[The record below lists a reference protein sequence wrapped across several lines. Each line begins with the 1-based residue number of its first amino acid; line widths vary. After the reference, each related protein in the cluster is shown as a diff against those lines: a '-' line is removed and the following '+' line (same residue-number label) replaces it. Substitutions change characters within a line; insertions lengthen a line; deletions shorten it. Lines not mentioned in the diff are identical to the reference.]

1 MNSDLKAG
9 FTRLLRS
16 FDDNPDDVVQIT
28 RAFGLATKIHKGQHS
43 VNKYE
48 HYVGHSLRVALI
60 LAEELKIRDT
70 DLVCAALLHD
80 APQIPEDDLKEF
92 GERVS
97 STLSAIDSWAKEKA
111 SEEYF
116 ASMMKASKDTRYI
129 KLAERLDDIRSMKGQ
144 SFKDKV
150 TRYKD
155 ETQKYVVPIATAT
168 DDKLAFKLSVALYEL
183 K

>member
-16 FDDNPDDVVQIT
+16 FDDNPDDVVKIT
-28 RAFGLATKIHKGQHS
+28 RAFGIATKAYKGQHS
-43 VNKYE
+43 INKYE
-48 HYVGHSLRVALI
+48 HYLGHSLRVALI
-60 LAEELKIRDT
+60 LAEELKTHDI

-80 APQIPEDDLKEF
+80 AQIPNNDLKEF
-92 GERVS
+92 GERVYYML
-97 STLSAIDSWAKEKA
+97 STIDSWDKEKA

-116 ASMMKASKDTRYI
+116 AKMTKAPKDSRYI

-144 SFKDKV
+144 TFKDKV
-150 TRYKD
+150 TRYKE
-155 ETQKYVVPIATAT
+155 ETQKYVVPIAIAT

>member
-16 FDDNPDDVVQIT
+16 FDDNPDDVVHIT
-28 RAFGLATKIHKGQHS
+28 RAFGLATKVHKSQHS

-48 HYVGHSLRVALI
+48 HFVGHSLRVALI
-60 LAEELKIRDT
+60 LAEELNIHDT

-80 APQIPEDDLKEF
+80 ARLPDDDLKEF
-92 GERVS
+92 GDRVY
-97 STLSAIDSWAKEKA
+97 STLRTIDSWAREKA

-116 ASMMKASKDTRYI
+116 ARMTKASKDTRYI
-129 KLAERLDDIRSMKGQ
+129 KLAERLDDIRSMKGE
-144 SFKDKV
+144 SFKEKV
-150 TRYKD
+150 TRFKE
-155 ETQKYVVPIATAT
+155 ETQKYVVPIAAAT

>member
-9 FTRLLRS
+9 FTRLLKS
-16 FDDNPDDVVQIT
+16 FDDDPDDVVKIT
-28 RAFGLATKIHKGQHS
+28 RAFGIATKAHMGQYS

-48 HYVGHSLRVALI
+48 HHIGHSLRVALI
-60 LAEELKIRDT
+60 LAQELKIHDI
-70 DLVCAALLHD
+70 DLICTALLHN
-80 APQIPEDDLKEF
+80 AQIPDDDLKEF
-92 GERVS
+92 GERVYS
-97 STLSAIDSWAKEKA
+97 ILRTIDSWTREKA

-116 ASMMKASKDTRYI
+116 AKMTKASKDSRYI

-144 SFKDKV
+144 TFKDKV
-150 TRYKD
+150 TRYKE
-155 ETQKYVVPIATAT
+155 ETQKYIVPIATAT

>member
-1 MNSDLKAG
+1 MNSELKAG

-16 FDDNPDDVVQIT
+16 FDDNPDDVVKIT
-28 RAFGLATKIHKGQHS
+28 RAFGIATKAYKGQHS
-43 VNKYE
+43 INKYE
-48 HYVGHSLRVALI
+48 HYLGHSLRVALI
-60 LAEELKIRDT
+60 LAEELKTHDI

-80 APQIPEDDLKEF
+80 AQIPNNDLKEF
-92 GERVS
+92 GERVYYMLN
-97 STLSAIDSWAKEKA
+97 TIDSWDKEKA

-116 ASMMKASKDTRYI
+116 AKMTKAPKDSRYI

-144 SFKDKV
+144 TFKDKV
-150 TRYKD
+150 TRYKE
-155 ETQKYVVPIATAT
+155 ETQKYVVPIAIAT

>member
-16 FDDNPDDVVQIT
+16 FDDKPDDVVQIT
-28 RAFGLATKIHKGQHS
+28 RAFGLATKAHKGQYS
-43 VNKYE
+43 MNKYE
-48 HYVGHSLRVALI
+48 HFVGHSLRVALI
-60 LAEELKIRDT
+60 LAEELKIHDI

-80 APQIPEDDLKEF
+80 AQIPDDDLKEF
-92 GERVS
+92 GERVYS
-97 STLSAIDSWAKEKA
+97 ILRAIDSWSKEKA

-116 ASMMKASKDTRYI
+116 AKMTKASKDTRYI

-144 SFKDKV
+144 TFKDKV
-150 TRYKD
+150 TRYKE
-155 ETQKYVVPIATAT
+155 ETQKYVVPITTAT
-168 DDKLAFKLSVALYEL
+168 DDKIDFKLTITLYQL